1 MIELMVFPFDAP
13 LDGEYG
19 FTSIGSWCYSTK
31 WVMVVLSD
39 AFLDGELIL
48 QETDAILGDGYGSQG
63 QWYVALLQGS
73 EMSAGFRYKGLML
86 SN

>member
-1 MIELMVFPFDAP
+1 
-13 LDGEYG
+13 
-19 FTSIGSWCYSTK
+19 
-31 WVMVVLSD
+31 MVVLSD

-48 QETDAILGDGYGSQG
+48 YGADAILGDGYGSQG
-63 QWYVALLQGS
+63 QKYVALLQES

>member
-1 MIELMVFPFDAP
+1 MLPFDAP

-19 FTSIGSWCYSTK
+19 FTSIGSCCYSRK

-48 QETDAILGDGYGSQG
+48 
-63 QWYVALLQGS
+63 
-73 EMSAGFRYKGLML
+73 
-86 SN
+86 